1 MLRAILFDMDG
12 VLFDSMPAHAHSWAK
27 VCTEFGMRMSP
38 EDAYRWEGATGFS
51 TINWL
56 TQRAWGRDTSEEEVQ
71 RIYEA
76 KCREFNKYPEAKKM
90 PGAEETMQKA
100 QAMGLGIFIV
110 TGSGQA
116 SLLDRL
122 ETNYPGYFTFENVVS
137 SRDVKHGKPSPE
149 PYLKGLEKAGA
160 ALNPDGL
167 PLKPEEAVV
176 VENAPLGVRAARAA
190 GIRTIAVNTGPL
202 PDSALTDEDATVL
215 LHTMSEL
222 AENFEQVI
230 QNVLAHNP

>member
-1 MLRAILFDMDG
+1 MIRAVLFDMDG
-12 VLFDSMPAHAHSWAK
+12 VLFDSMPAHAYSWAK
-27 VCTEFGMRMSP
+27 VCTEFGLQMSP

-56 TQRAWGRDTSEEEVQ
+56 TQRTWHRDTSEEEVQ
-71 RIYEA
+71 KIYEA

-90 PGAEETMQKA
+90 PGAEETMRKVHE
-100 QAMGLGIFIV
+100 MGLGIFIV

-160 ALNPDGL
+160 ILNADGSPLSPD
-167 PLKPEEAVV
+167 EAVV

-202 PDSALTDEDATVL
+202 PDECLVNEDATVL
-215 LHTMSEL
+215 LHSMTELSEKI
-222 AENFEQVI
+222 ENLI
-230 QNVLAHNP
+230 QNI